1 MGNLGKGQSVEDV
14 LRQQIQKQE
23 FYDGDGGKSP
33 PRRGGG
39 GRGGGGSEESGDEGV
54 SGIIDETVQV
64 VLATIGFILL
74 VNYLFLFL
82 FFFSRP
88 SNCVRKHMTKHT
100 VFRSLILTH
109 MWLFSRS

>member
-1 MGNLGKGQSVEDV
+1 MGNLGKGQSIEDV

-39 GRGGGGSEESGDEGV
+39 GRGEGGSGESGDEGV

-74 VNYLFLFL
+74 VNSLSLPFL
-82 FFFSRP
+82 FFSPFKLCQKAH
-88 SNCVRKHMTKHT
+88 NQTY
-100 VFRSLILTH
+100 SL
-109 MWLFSRS
+109 

>member
-1 MGNLGKGQSVEDV
+1 MGNLGKGQSIEDV

-39 GRGGGGSEESGDEGV
+39 GGGGGGSGESEDEGI
-54 SGIIDETVQV
+54 SGIMDETVQV
-64 VLATIGFILL
+64 VLATIGFIVL

-82 FFFSRP
+82 FFFSCP
-88 SNCVRKHMTKHT
+88 SNCVRKYMTKH
-100 VFRSLILTH
+100 SL
-109 MWLFSRS
+109 